1 MKTFLIMLFV
11 SLFLVSCNTNDE
23 NEGQEE
29 STDAEFVEDTVDNE
43 NELDESATEDSTNT
57 EEVSELPDPV
67 VLEKELWHFETGST
81 FDISVN
87 VGPIL
92 RKDGLAVLP
101 LSFQT
106 TSDEEIRVNRDII
119 RSSYDAADGSKHSDV
134 RLIDGENTTVSQMA
148 MISYDDNNDE
158 SSRHTFL
165 EMFLG
170 EGSLH
175 DRSVLNAKQDT
186 VNYATVFDAPESDFV
201 HVFLPKIGVA
211 AHVPVIDE
219 EEEAEIIDENNP
231 VNEEKVVIPTVEDIL
246 ESALTRG
253 NFGELEDDYYSQI
266 EGRTMPLESYQE
278 IVDTAVSRINEI
290 DYATL
295 LLSSDVLF
303 ATDSADLSEDAE
315 HELQAAM
322 QELAEVEGGELE
334 IVGHTDNVASEDYN
348 QTLSENRAQS
358 VYEELETLMDL
369 DHFDTIAISGESF
382 REPIADNETE
392 EGRSENRRVEIHFT
406 PPTEYI
412 EVAIDDMEL
421 PEAYGEVAS
430 YPDTATVQDG
440 EVEILS
446 LQQIDNLL
454 VGNIRVHETDGELNQ
469 NALRTFGDHATSSTG
484 ARGWSSLDSIGNTA
498 STLYSVTLLHG
509 NKRYFPLDYY
519 LTPLQGSAGAREMEN
534 SDDEEL
540 KLIVPLSELDLPG
553 SSTTMNPEEGAYYDA
568 VVVWPYVDADEVA
581 IELGLPSISLTTGD
595 TDQEV
600 NSVQPWRITEVPIER
615 EN

>member
-1 MKTFLIMLFV
+1 MLFV

-23 NEGQEE
+23 NEEQEE
-29 STDAEFVEDTVDNE
+29 STDTEFVENTDDNE
-43 NELDESATEDSTNT
+43 NELEESATEDSINT
-57 EEVSELPDPV
+57 EEDSELPDPV
-67 VLEKELWHFETGST
+67 VIEKEIWQFETGST

-87 VGPIL
+87 IGPIV
-92 RKDGLAVLP
+92 REDGLAVLP

-119 RSSYDAADGSKHSDV
+119 RSSYDASDGSSHSDV
-134 RLIDGENTTVSQMA
+134 RLIDGENMTISQIA

-165 EMFLG
+165 EMFSG

-201 HVFLPKIGVA
+201 HVFLPKLGVA

-219 EEEAEIIDENNP
+219 EEAEIMHENNP
-231 VNEEKVVIPTVEDIL
+231 VNEEKVAIPTIKDIVE
-246 ESALTRG
+246 SQLTGG
-253 NFGELEDDYYSQI
+253 NFEELEDDYYSQI
-266 EGRTMPLESYQE
+266 EGRTIPLESYQE
-278 IVDTAVSRINEI
+278 IVDTSVSRINEI

-315 HELQAAM
+315 YELQAAM

-358 VYEELETLMDL
+358 VYDELETLMDL
-369 DHFDTIAISGESF
+369 EHFDAITISGESF

-421 PEAYGEVAS
+421 PEAYGEVET
-430 YPDTATVQDG
+430 YPETATVQHG

-446 LQQIDNLL
+446 LQQIDDFL

-484 ARGWSSLDSIGNTA
+484 ARGWSSHDSIGNTA

-519 LTPLQGSAGAREMEN
+519 LTPLEGSAGAREMEN

-540 KLIVPLSELDLPG
+540 KLIVPLSELDLPD
-553 SSTTMNPEEGAYYDA
+553 SSTTMNPAEGAYYDA

-581 IELGLPSISLTTGD
+581 VDLGLPSISLTTGD

-600 NSVQPWRITEVPIER
+600 SSVQPWRITEVPIER